1 MFSNQE
7 DEFMQNEDVK
17 KLFHGILGVMCS
29 ENDDDYQVNRAQM
42 VKFAS
47 VVDYAQRLAEQF
59 GGEVT
64 RVNYKPSCEIG
75 AVAVRFDGGDLIIGE
90 DEVSLKDLISA
101 LTNCDGMSIEG
112 TGLEDGSFIITFYVN
127 DIHIHK

>member
-1 MFSNQE
+1 MFKSY
-7 DEFMQNEDVK
+7 DEAMQDDTVQK
-17 KLFHGILGVMCS
+17 FLQGILKEAYS
-29 ENDDDYQVNRAQM
+29 QNDDDYQVNVVQM

-47 VVDYAQRLAEQF
+47 VVNYAQRLAEQF

-64 RVNYKPSCEIG
+64 RVNRKPSCELG

-90 DEVSLKDLISA
+90 DGVSLKELVSA
-101 LTNCDGMSIEG
+101 LTNCDGVSIEG

>member
-1 MFSNQE
+1 MFKSY
-7 DEFMQNEDVK
+7 DEAMQDDTVQK
-17 KLFHGILGVMCS
+17 FLQGILNEAYS
-29 ENDDDYQVNRAQM
+29 QNDDDYQVNMVQM

-64 RVNYKPSCEIG
+64 RVNYKPSCELG
-75 AVAVRFDGGDLIIGE
+75 AVAVRFYGGDLIIGE
-90 DEVSLKDLISA
+90 DGVSLKELVSA
-101 LTNCDGMSIEG
+101 LTNCDGVSIEG

>member
-1 MFSNQE
+1 MFKSY
-7 DEFMQNEDVK
+7 DEAMQDDTVH
-17 KLFHGILGVMCS
+17 KLLQGILKEAYS
-29 ENDDDYQVNRAQM
+29 QNDDDYQVNMVQM

-47 VVDYAQRLAEQF
+47 VVNYAQRLAEQF

-64 RVNYKPSCEIG
+64 RVNRKPSCELG

-90 DEVSLKDLISA
+90 DGVSLNELVSA
-101 LTNCDGMSIEG
+101 LTNCDGVSIEG